1 MRVFAIRDDEI
12 AGKDLGYL
20 LYYEG
25 SKAFYIELPEEA
37 DEWETPMILS
47 SFVRRGE
54 HSVNAYWSMV
64 WVRQRIVP
72 QDRQNLGQILKDNGL
87 DAYDELQL
95 LLLGHGRCAQDN
107 VYITEVDDIPISMKA
122 RWQYKIEDA
131 VPLADQCLLVF
142 FRDGSARRISI
153 KTMTQD
159 KPEFAPVLSHERI
172 FNNVMI
178 QPDGYGVAWSGS
190 CTIADHELYNSGETV
205 PLTLKDMQRFVSQR
219 IVNAAEA
226 QEMLH
231 CSRQNIADLVKRGKL
246 HPIRTDGN
254 NRLFMK
260 TEIQQRMD
268 NK

>member
-107 VYITEVDDIPISMKA
+107 VYITEVEDIPVSMKA

-153 KTMTQD
+153 ETMTQD

-178 QPDGYGVAWSGS
+178 QPDGYGVAWSES

-205 PLTLKDMQRFVSQR
+205 PLTLYDMQRFVSHR

>member
-25 SKAFYIELPEEA
+25 SKAFYIELPDDA
-37 DEWETPMILS
+37 DEWETPLILS

-72 QDRQNLGQILKDNGL
+72 RDRQNLGMILKDNGL
-87 DAYDELQL
+87 DTYDEFQL

-107 VYITEVDDIPISMKA
+107 VYIAEINDIPAFMQA
-122 RWQYKIEDA
+122 RWLYKVEDA

-142 FRDGSARRISI
+142 FRDGSARRIDI
-153 KTMTQD
+153 KAITRD

-172 FNNVMI
+172 FSDVII
-178 QPDGYGVAWSGS
+178 QPDGYGVAWSES
-190 CTIADHELYNSGETV
+190 CTIADHELYRSGYAV
-205 PLTLKDMQRFVSQR
+205 PLTLNDMRRFISLRV
-219 IVNAAEA
+219 VNTAEA

-260 TEIQQRMD
+260 TEIQQRIN